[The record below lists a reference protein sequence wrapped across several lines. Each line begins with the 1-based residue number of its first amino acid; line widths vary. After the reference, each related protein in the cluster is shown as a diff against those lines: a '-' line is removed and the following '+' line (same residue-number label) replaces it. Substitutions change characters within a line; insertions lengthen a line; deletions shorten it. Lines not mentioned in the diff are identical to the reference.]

1 MHIFDDEIPERFA
14 ELDIDYL
21 HISGGNTFQMLDRI
35 KKCGAD
41 RLILRYLQRGV
52 SYIGGSAGAHI
63 VTRNIEHLLPINGNP
78 TGISDFQ
85 GLGVFEG
92 ILFCHFTQERRPLY
106 EKAGFIWQ
114 GVSASTHGGVKWNDM
129 LLRFRKGE

>member
-106 EKAGFIWQ
+106 EKA
-114 GVSASTHGGVKWNDM
+114 VSEGKYPVSTLTDEESIVDFH
-129 LLRFRKGE
+129 E

>member
-1 MHIFDDEIPERFA
+1 ME
-14 ELDIDYL
+14 IDYL
-21 HISGGNTFQMLDRI
+21 HISAGNTFQMLDRI

-92 ILFCHFTQERRPLY
+92 MVFSHFTQDRRPLY
-106 EKAGFIWQ
+106 ENAGAEW
-114 GVSASTHGGVKWNDM
+114 K
-129 LLRFRKGE
+129 

>member
-41 RLILRYLQRGV
+41 RLILRYLQKGVLYRRERGGAYRNPEYRTLAADKRE
-52 SYIGGSAGAHI
+52 SY
-63 VTRNIEHLLPINGNP
+63 RY
-78 TGISDFQ
+78 F
-85 GLGVFEG
+85 
-92 ILFCHFTQERRPLY
+92 
-106 EKAGFIWQ
+106 
-114 GVSASTHGGVKWNDM
+114 
-129 LLRFRKGE
+129 